1 MIDRYTRPEMAALWT
16 KQKKF
21 ETWLE
26 GELNATDAW
35 VKLGKVP
42 AEAAAEMRKN
52 AKFTVERVEEIEQ
65 STRHDVVAFTRCVA
79 ESLGEESKYL
89 HFGLTSTDVVDTAL
103 SSIVSQAL
111 DIIEADMRR
120 FIDVLA
126 AQAVKYKMT
135 PCMGRT
141 HGVHAEPTTLG
152 LKFALW
158 YAEMQRNL
166 ERMEHAHKI
175 TRVGKISGAVG
186 TYANVDPFVEK
197 YVCEQMG
204 LEPSPISTQ
213 VLQRDRY
220 AELLSVIAITGCS
233 LEKFAT
239 EVRGLQKTELRE
251 VEEPF
256 RAGQKGSSAMPHKRN
271 PINCEKVC
279 GLSRVLRGYALA
291 AMEDVA
297 LWHERDISHSSVE
310 RIILPDATEL
320 LDYMLVL
327 MTRILGDLF
336 VYPENM
342 LRSMSMSYGL
352 PNSQHV
358 LLTLIDKGM
367 LRETAYDCV
376 QRCAMRAWQEQKPF
390 RQMLEQDETVTSHL
404 SPAELDEC
412 FELSYHYKHVDEVFK
427 RLGLEK

>member
-1 MIDRYTRPEMAALWT
+1 MIERYTKPEMGHLWSIENEWQQILNVEMAACDAMAEL
-16 KQKKF
+16 
-21 ETWLE
+21 
-26 GELNATDAW
+26 GEIP
-35 VKLGKVP
+35 K
-42 AEAAAEMRKN
+42 EAAKN
-52 AKFTVERVEEIEQ
+52 IRAKAKFDVNRIHEIE
-65 STRHDVVAFTRCVA
+65 SVTHHDIIAFLTNVA
-79 ESLGEESKYL
+79 ENVGDDSKYI
-89 HFGLTSTDVVDTAL
+89 HKGLTSSDVKDTAYCMMMRDACT
-103 SSIVSQAL
+103 IIL
-111 DIIEADMRR
+111 DDLKKFREVLRR
-120 FIDVLA
+120 RAKEF
-126 AQAVKYKMT
+126 KHT
-135 PCMGRT
+135 PCIGRT
-141 HGVHAEPTTLG
+141 HGIHAEPMTFG
-152 LKFALW
+152 LKLLLW
-158 YAEMQRNL
+158 SAEIERDI
-166 ERMEHAHKI
+166 ERMEHAKKI
-175 TRVGKISGAVG
+175 VSVCKLSGAVG
-186 TYANVDPFVEK
+186 TYSNIDPK
-197 YVCEQMG
+197 IEQMVGKKLG
-204 LEPSPISTQ
+204 LTPVRLATQ
-213 VLQRDRY
+213 VIQRDRH
-220 AELLSVIAITGCS
+220 AEFVTSIAICS
-233 LEKFAT
+233 STLEKIAT
-239 EVRGLQKTELRE
+239 EVRNLQRTDIRE
-251 VEEPF
+251 AEEYFSP
-256 RAGQKGSSAMPHKRN
+256 GQKGSSAMPHKRN